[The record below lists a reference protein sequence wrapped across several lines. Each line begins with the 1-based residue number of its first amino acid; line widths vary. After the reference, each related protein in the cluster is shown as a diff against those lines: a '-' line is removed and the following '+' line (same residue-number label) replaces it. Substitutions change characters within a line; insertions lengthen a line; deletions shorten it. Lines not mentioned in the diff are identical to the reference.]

1 MFDVLGDAR
10 AALASVVKPSKDPML
25 SVGPGRL
32 ALAKL
37 ETALAGQFDA
47 PYRLKDALAPIV
59 KDYDYIILDTPPSL
73 GILTVNALVASTHL
87 LVPIQA
93 AYFAIEG
100 TDDLLETYE
109 RIRARPNPQL
119 KMLGV
124 VITLY
129 DKRTNIAKDTHGQ
142 IRAVFGG
149 MLFKTK
155 IGKNVRLEEVR
166 RTRKRYSHLRR
177 SPLGRWSTKSWQ
189 RRLYNVSKRLG
200 LPVTLKMRHD
210 AHYVESLTSY
220 SGATI
225 GRMLPVEQIRPNPE
239 QPRKALGDLR
249 ELADSIR
256 QKGVLEPLLVRF
268 VPREDCYY
276 IISGERRYHAAR
288 AAGLREVPCIE
299 KSADE
304 AETLEISLIENI
316 QRKDL
321 TPFEEAEGLQRLAE
335 QFDYSHEELAKK
347 LGKARSSVSETLSL
361 RSIPES
367 LRKKCVENGVTTKS
381 LLLQIARQP
390 TERKMLELFARI
402 LQSGLTRDEAR
413 KVRSDEKDGPQKP
426 QPFIFQYE
434 PENEAFRFRL
444 QFKKSHVSRDE
455 LIRTLREILAQLEGT
470 SEADST
476 AA

>member
-1 MFDVLGDAR
+1 M
-10 AALASVVKPSKDPML
+10 
-25 SVGPGRL
+25 
-32 ALAKL
+32 
-37 ETALAGQFDA
+37 
-47 PYRLKDALAPIV
+47 
-59 KDYDYIILDTPPSL
+59 
-73 GILTVNALVASTHL
+73 
-87 LVPIQA
+87 
-93 AYFAIEG
+93 
-100 TDDLLETYE
+100 
-109 RIRARPNPQL
+109 
-119 KMLGV
+119 
-124 VITLY
+124 
-129 DKRTNIAKDTHGQ
+129 
-142 IRAVFGG
+142 
-149 MLFKTK
+149 
-155 IGKNVRLEEVR
+155 
-166 RTRKRYSHLRR
+166 
-177 SPLGRWSTKSWQ
+177 
-189 RRLYNVSKRLG
+189 SKRLG

-220 SGATI
+220 SGAAV
-225 GRMLPVEQIRPNPE
+225 GRMIPVEQIRPNPE

-249 ELADSIR
+249 ELSDSIQ

-268 VPREDCYY
+268 IPREDCFY

-299 KSADE
+299 KSADD

-321 TPFEEAEGLQRLAE
+321 TAFEEADGLQRLAE
-335 QFDYSHEELAKK
+335 QFNYSHEELAKK

-361 RSIPES
+361 KNIPDS
-367 LRKKCVENGVTTKS
+367 LRKRCIENGVTSKS
-381 LLLQIARQP
+381 LLLQIARQL
-390 TERKMLELFARI
+390 TERKMLEMFARI

-413 KVRSDEKDGPQKP
+413 KARSEEKESPQKA

>member
-1 MFDVLGDAR
+1 
-10 AALASVVKPSKDPML
+10 
-25 SVGPGRL
+25 
-32 ALAKL
+32 
-37 ETALAGQFDA
+37 
-47 PYRLKDALAPIV
+47 
-59 KDYDYIILDTPPSL
+59 
-73 GILTVNALVASTHL
+73 
-87 LVPIQA
+87 
-93 AYFAIEG
+93 
-100 TDDLLETYE
+100 
-109 RIRARPNPQL
+109 
-119 KMLGV
+119 
-124 VITLY
+124 
-129 DKRTNIAKDTHGQ
+129 
-142 IRAVFGG
+142 
-149 MLFKTK
+149 
-155 IGKNVRLEEVR
+155 
-166 RTRKRYSHLRR
+166 
-177 SPLGRWSTKSWQ
+177 
-189 RRLYNVSKRLG
+189 

-220 SGATI
+220 SGAAI

-249 ELADSIR
+249 ELSDSIR

-299 KSADE
+299 KSADD

-321 TPFEEAEGLQRLAE
+321 TPFEEADGLQRLAE

-361 RSIPES
+361 RNIPES

-390 TERKMLELFARI
+390 TERQMLEMFARI

-413 KVRSDEKDGPQKP
+413 KVRSDEKQGPQRA